1 MSAGGSISEFNEEDN
16 VYLQLCPDP
25 IRFEPVSKV
34 TNVFYDEANQQVYTV
49 RSGGASGVVVKGR
62 KESLNCTFRMEDKGP
77 VLSIKFSPDQK
88 ILAVQRSSHSVEFMN
103 FFSGTE
109 NLQEYSQTCK
119 SKNATIL
126 GFIWISGNEILFVT
140 KVGIELFQV
149 YPEKRCLKYLKG
161 VSVYIDWFLHSVEN
175 NILVVSSPGGII
187 QPFQLKPGNIY
198 KFQKLD
204 IDQTTA
210 TPQRERLNER
220 DMSIVSLYNQTAVL
234 VLRHRPKSST
244 CSGAEI
250 DVYPL
255 NREKATSKSHVLKLD
270 TSGCFAINVIDN
282 LIIVH
287 HQASKASM
295 LFDVHLSG
303 AYDGYATYHT
313 AVVVPMPIKQFKLK
327 LPTAST
333 SVSEASEVPCELYSV
348 NWVVFPPN
356 VIIDAKLGCL
366 WFLQLKLAPIQ
377 NLMPDKI
384 RLVEFL
390 LQRSNG
396 KRQLLQLLQNTILS
410 PTFPELD
417 LVGGV
422 LDKLNENYQSFLDV
436 EMQNQMSLPVS
447 GKTDVLVPKGSILVD
462 QQDLY
467 TNIFSNFP
475 NCETVTDRYI
485 VQKAF
490 YQLHQFL
497 QNYVVN
503 DSKHL
508 ACLLLSLEGEYPA
521 AYQLA
526 LDMLK
531 RLSNANDLIV
541 EVLINKQK
549 IIPALRFVQSCER
562 TDTIS
567 ARKFLD
573 AAMRH
578 SDKSVFT
585 RFINFL
591 KKGI

>member
-1 MSAGGSISEFNEEDN
+1 SISEFNEEDN

-149 YPEKRCLKYLKG
+149 YPEKRCLKECQFTLIG
-161 VSVYIDWFLHSVEN
+161 LHSVEN

-303 AYDGYATYHT
+303 AYDGFC
-313 AVVVPMPIKQFKLK
+313 Q
-327 LPTAST
+327 
-333 SVSEASEVPCELYSV
+333 
-348 NWVVFPPN
+348 
-356 VIIDAKLGCL
+356 
-366 WFLQLKLAPIQ
+366 LAPIQ

-485 VQKAF
+485 VFVLTEYIRSLTQYRIPVQHYIYELVIHAMVRQKAF

-578 SDKSVFT
+578 SDKSVFYAVYKFFEERNLRLRGVPT
-585 RFINFL
+585 FEPSELCDIYVQHFQTSFG
-591 KKGI
+591 KSTACASVFVES